1 MSSELTTKD
10 LQVKDLHVAVDIET
24 TGLDPYLHDMWEIA
38 VVPFIKKEDTTFYSD
53 TILGDYKVLPC
64 SFKARM
70 RPQNPMVMQQE
81 ALTVGGVTKEQLMA
95 IPTNLYQ
102 VLNSFYEWKLEMY
115 PEYSFVPV
123 GHNYACFDKQFLIAK
138 MNSYNYAQN
147 FSHHSIDT
155 KIIAK
160 WLQDL
165 GFNLGK
171 KLSLQELKKFFNLK
185 EQKAHTAFG
194 DALTCIEL
202 LGNLNRLVKK
212 G

>member
-10 LQVKDLHVAVDIET
+10 LQVKDLYVAVDIET

-38 VVPFIKKEDTTFYSD
+38 VVPFIKKEDTTFDSNFV
-53 TILGDYKVLPC
+53 LGDYKILS

-70 RPQNPMVMQQE
+70 RPQNPMSMQLQ
-81 ALTVGGVTKEQLMA
+81 ALEVGNITREELLA

-102 VLNSFYEWKLEMY
+102 ALNSFYEWKLEMY

-138 MNSYNYAQN
+138 MNSYNYDQN

-160 WLQDL
+160 WLRDL

-171 KLSLQELKKFFNLK
+171 KLSLQKLKAHFNLT
-185 EQKAHTAFG
+185 ESNAHTAYG
-194 DALTCIEL
+194 DCLTSIEL
-202 LGNLNRLVKK
+202 LSSLNKLVK
-212 G
+212 